1 MVFFCTSIDQLHL
14 QGIKSQKLII
24 DIHIFDFEDCK
35 PVIPPMMYNI
45 QILKQEHIK
54 VVDEWK

>member
-1 MVFFCTSIDQLHL
+1 MDFFGTSIDQLHL
-14 QGIKSQKLII
+14 QGLKSQKLII

-35 PVIPPMMYNI
+35 PVIHPYNI

-54 VVDEWK
+54 VVDELK